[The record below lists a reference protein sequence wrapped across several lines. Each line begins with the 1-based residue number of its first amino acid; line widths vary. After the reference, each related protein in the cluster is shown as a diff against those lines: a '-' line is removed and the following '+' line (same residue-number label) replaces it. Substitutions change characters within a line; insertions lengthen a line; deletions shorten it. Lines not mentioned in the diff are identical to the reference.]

1 MIRVTGLR
9 KHFGDSHILKGID
22 FEVPPQTVLGI
33 IGASGSGKSTLLRC
47 LNGLET
53 IDGGTI
59 ECDNVRLEA
68 GISHADYRRR
78 VKDLRLKVGTVF
90 QHFYL
95 FPHLSVLGNIVEA
108 PVHVLRTPR
117 KTAETEAYELLESV
131 GLKTAARRY
140 PGSLSGGE
148 QQRVAIARALA
159 MHPALLLLDEP
170 TSALDPR
177 RVNSLRALLRTFVDR
192 GHTMIIISHSMGF
205 LGGGPTTFCLW
216 MEDWSS
222 NTERQNKSWSHPGT
236 RALRSFWNK
245 LNRFSLKVEA
255 QFVRCRSESRSIYRS
270 NWSRCLTLVI
280 LVPNR

>member
-1 MIRVTGLR
+1 MIRVTDLR
-9 KHFGDSHILKGID
+9 KRFGDNEILKGIT
-22 FEVPPQTVLGI
+22 FEMPQQSVLGV

-59 ECDNVRLEA
+59 ECNGVRLEA
-68 GISHADYRRR
+68 GLSHSEYRRR
-78 VKDLRLKVGTVF
+78 VKELRLKVGTVF

-95 FPHLSVLGNIVEA
+95 FPHLSVLGNIIEA
-108 PVHVLRTPR
+108 PVHVLHSP
-117 KTAETEAYELLESV
+117 KKKAETEAYELLESV
-131 GLKTAARRY
+131 GMKPAARRY

-177 RVNSLRALLRTFVDR
+177 RMNSLRALLRTFVDR

-205 LGGGPTTFCLW
+205 LGGVSDNILFLEGGVAVEFGPTN
-216 MEDWSS
+216 EV
-222 NTERQNKSWSHPGT
+222 
-236 RALRSFWNK
+236 
-245 LNRFSLKVEA
+245 LNSPKDPRTKDFLKQAE
-255 QFVRCRSESRSIYRS
+255 
-270 NWSRCLTLVI
+270 
-280 LVPNR
+280 

>member
-1 MIRVTGLR
+1 MIRVSGLR
-9 KHFGDSHILKGID
+9 KRFGASEILKGIS
-22 FEVPPQTVLGI
+22 FEVPPKTVLGV

-53 IDGGTI
+53 INDGAI

-90 QHFYL
+90 QHFHL
-95 FPHLSVLGNIVEA
+95 FPHLSVVGNIIEA
-108 PVHVLRTPR
+108 PVHVLRTPK
-117 KTAETEAYELLESV
+117 KTAETEALQLLESV
-131 GLKTAARRY
+131 GLAGTAKRY

-177 RVNSLRALLRTFVDR
+177 RVHSLRALLRTFVDR
-192 GHTMIIISHSMGF
+192 GHTMIIISHSMRF
-205 LGGGPTTFCLW
+205 LEGVADNVLFMEGGLVVEHGPT
-216 MEDWSS
+216 E
-222 NTERQNKSWSHPGT
+222 
-236 RALRSFWNK
+236 AV
-245 LNRFSLKVEA
+245 LNSPKDPRTKDFLEQA
-255 QFVRCRSESRSIYRS
+255 D
-270 NWSRCLTLVI
+270 
-280 LVPNR
+280 

>member
-1 MIRVTGLR
+1 MIRVTDLR
-9 KHFGDSHILKGID
+9 KHFGDSEILKGIS
-22 FEVPPQTVLGI
+22 FEVPPQTVLGV

-53 IDGGTI
+53 INGGTI

-68 GISHADYRRR
+68 GLSQADYRRR

-95 FPHLSVLGNIVEA
+95 FPHLSVVGNIIEA
-108 PVHVLRTPR
+108 PMHVLHTP
-117 KTAETEAYELLESV
+117 KKKAETEAYELLESV
-131 GLKTAARRY
+131 GLRQTARRY

-177 RVNSLRALLRTFVDR
+177 RMNSLRTLLRTFVDR

-205 LGGGPTTFCLW
+205 LSGVSDNILYLENGVAVEYGPT
-216 MEDWSS
+216 E
-222 NTERQNKSWSHPGT
+222 EI
-236 RALRSFWNK
+236 
-245 LNRFSLKVEA
+245 LNSPKDDRTKDFLKQAE
-255 QFVRCRSESRSIYRS
+255 
-270 NWSRCLTLVI
+270 
-280 LVPNR
+280 

>member
-9 KHFGDSHILKGID
+9 KRFGENEILKGID

-53 IDGGTI
+53 INGGTI

-68 GISHADYRRR
+68 ELSHAEYRKR

-95 FPHLSVLGNIVEA
+95 FPHLSVLGNIIEA
-108 PVHVLRTPR
+108 PVHVLHTP
-117 KTAETEAYELLESV
+117 KKKAETEAFELLESV
-131 GLKTAARRY
+131 GLKQAARRY

-177 RVNSLRALLRTFVDR
+177 RVNSLRTLLRTFVDR

-205 LGGGPTTFCLW
+205 LGGVADNILFMEGGYAVEFGPT
-216 MEDWSS
+216 EDVLHSPKD
-222 NTERQNKSWSHPGT
+222 ERTKDF
-236 RALRSFWNK
+236 LRQA
-245 LNRFSLKVEA
+245 E
-255 QFVRCRSESRSIYRS
+255 
-270 NWSRCLTLVI
+270 
-280 LVPNR
+280 

>member
-47 LNGLET
+47 LNGLEA
-53 IDGGTI
+53 IDGGMI
-59 ECDNVRLEA
+59 ECGSVRLEA

-177 RVNSLRALLRTFVDR
+177 RISSLRALLRTFVDR

-205 LGGGPTTFCLW
+205 LGGVADHILFMDGGLVVEHGP
-216 MEDWSS
+216 
-222 NTERQNKSWSHPGT
+222 
-236 RALRSFWNK
+236 
-245 LNRFSLKVEA
+245 A
-255 QFVRCRSESRSIYRS
+255 QQLLDSPQDPRTKEFLEQAE
-270 NWSRCLTLVI
+270 
-280 LVPNR
+280 

>member
-9 KHFGDSHILKGID
+9 KRFGWNEILKGID
-22 FEVPPQTVLGI
+22 FEVPPQTVLGV

-53 IDGGTI
+53 INGGTI
-59 ECDNVRLEA
+59 ECDNVRLDA
-68 GISHADYRRR
+68 TLSHADYRKR

-95 FPHLSVLGNIVEA
+95 FPHLSVVGNIIEA
-108 PVHVLRTPR
+108 PVHVLRTA
-117 KTAETEAYELLESV
+117 KKKAETEAYELLESV
-131 GLKTAARRY
+131 GLKQAARRY

-177 RVNSLRALLRTFVDR
+177 RINSLRTLLRTFVDR

-205 LGGGPTTFCLW
+205 LGGVADHILFMEGGLVVEHGPTAEVMNSPKDGRTKDFL
-216 MEDWSS
+216 SS
-222 NTERQNKSWSHPGT
+222 TEYT
-236 RALRSFWNK
+236 D
-245 LNRFSLKVEA
+245 
-255 QFVRCRSESRSIYRS
+255 
-270 NWSRCLTLVI
+270 
-280 LVPNR
+280 

>member
-9 KHFGDSHILKGID
+9 KRFGGSEILKEIS
-22 FEVPPQTVLGI
+22 FEVPPQTVLGVM
-33 IGASGSGKSTLLRC
+33 GPSGSGKSTLLRC

-53 IDGGTI
+53 ISGGTI

-68 GISHADYRRR
+68 NISHADYRRR

-90 QHFYL
+90 QHFHL
-95 FPHLSVLGNIVEA
+95 FPHLSVLGNIIEA
-108 PVHVLRTPR
+108 PTHVLRTP
-117 KTAETEAYELLESV
+117 KKKAETEALELLESV
-131 GLKTAARRY
+131 GLAGTAKRY

-177 RVNSLRALLRTFVDR
+177 RINSLRALLRTFVDR

-205 LGGGPTTFCLW
+205 LGGVADNILFMEGGLVVENGPTDQVL
-216 MEDWSS
+216 SS
-222 NTERQNKSWSHPGT
+222 PKDARTKDFLEQ
-236 RALRSFWNK
+236 AD
-245 LNRFSLKVEA
+245 
-255 QFVRCRSESRSIYRS
+255 
-270 NWSRCLTLVI
+270 
-280 LVPNR
+280 

>member
-1 MIRVTGLR
+1 MIRVTELR
-9 KHFGDSHILKGID
+9 KRFGDNEILKGIS
-22 FEVPPQTVLGI
+22 FETPPQTVLGV

-59 ECDNVRLEA
+59 ECNGVRLEGGLA
-68 GISHADYRRR
+68 HAEYRRR

-95 FPHLSVLGNIVEA
+95 FPHLSVLGNIIEA
-108 PVHVLRTPR
+108 PVHVLHSA
-117 KTAETEAYELLESV
+117 KKKAETEAFGLLESV
-131 GLKTAARRY
+131 GMKQAAGRY

-177 RVNSLRALLRTFVDR
+177 RINSLRTLLRTFVDR

-205 LGGGPTTFCLW
+205 LGGVSDNILFMEGGVAVEYGPT
-216 MEDWSS
+216 E
-222 NTERQNKSWSHPGT
+222 EV
-236 RALRSFWNK
+236 
-245 LNRFSLKVEA
+245 LNSPKDPRTKDFLEQA
-255 QFVRCRSESRSIYRS
+255 E
-270 NWSRCLTLVI
+270 
-280 LVPNR
+280 

>member
-9 KHFGDSHILKGID
+9 KRFGSSEILKGID
-22 FEVPPQTVLGI
+22 FEVPPQTVLGV

-47 LNGLET
+47 LNGLES
-53 IDGGTI
+53 INGGSI
-59 ECDNVRLEA
+59 ECDSLRLEA
-68 GISHADYRRR
+68 GLSPADYRRR

-95 FPHLSVLGNIVEA
+95 FPHLSVIGNIIEA
-108 PVHVLRTPR
+108 PVHVLRTPK
-117 KTAETEAYELLESV
+117 KTAEDEAYELLESV
-131 GLKTAARRY
+131 GLKQAARRY

-177 RVNSLRALLRTFVDR
+177 RVSSLRALLRTFVDR

-205 LGGGPTTFCLW
+205 LAGVSDNILFMEGGVVVESGPTDEVMQSPKDARTKDFL
-216 MEDWSS
+216 EQA
-222 NTERQNKSWSHPGT
+222 E
-236 RALRSFWNK
+236 
-245 LNRFSLKVEA
+245 
-255 QFVRCRSESRSIYRS
+255 
-270 NWSRCLTLVI
+270 
-280 LVPNR
+280 

>member
-9 KHFGDSHILKGID
+9 KRFGSNEILKGID
-22 FEVPPQTVLGI
+22 FEVPPQTVLGV

-53 IDGGTI
+53 INGGTI

-68 GISHADYRRR
+68 SLSHADYRKR

-95 FPHLSVLGNIVEA
+95 FPHLSVIGNIIEA
-108 PVHVLRTPR
+108 PVHVLHTPK

-131 GLKTAARRY
+131 GLKQAARRY

-177 RVNSLRALLRTFVDR
+177 RINSLRALLRTFVDR

-205 LGGGPTTFCLW
+205 LNGVADHVLFMDGGLVVEHGPTDNV
-216 MEDWSS
+216 M
-222 NTERQNKSWSHPGT
+222 KSPKDPRT
-236 RALRSFWNK
+236 RDFMHQA
-245 LNRFSLKVEA
+245 E
-255 QFVRCRSESRSIYRS
+255 
-270 NWSRCLTLVI
+270 
-280 LVPNR
+280 

>member
-1 MIRVTGLR
+1 MIRVSGLR
-9 KHFGDSHILKGID
+9 KRFGASEILKGIS
-22 FEVPPQTVLGI
+22 FEVPPKTVLGV

-53 IDGGTI
+53 INDGAI

-90 QHFYL
+90 QHFHL
-95 FPHLSVLGNIVEA
+95 FPHLSVVGNIIEA
-108 PVHVLRTPR
+108 PVHVLHTPK
-117 KTAETEAYELLESV
+117 KTAETEALQLLESV
-131 GLKTAARRY
+131 GLAGAAKRY

-177 RVNSLRALLRTFVDR
+177 RINSLRALLRTFVDR
-192 GHTMIIISHSMGF
+192 GHTMIIISHSMRF
-205 LGGGPTTFCLW
+205 LEGVADNILFMEGGLVVEHGPT
-216 MEDWSS
+216 E
-222 NTERQNKSWSHPGT
+222 
-236 RALRSFWNK
+236 AV
-245 LNRFSLKVEA
+245 LNSPKDPRTKDFLEQA
-255 QFVRCRSESRSIYRS
+255 D
-270 NWSRCLTLVI
+270 
-280 LVPNR
+280 

>member
-9 KHFGDSHILKGID
+9 KRFGDNEILKGID
-22 FEVPPQTVLGI
+22 FEVPPKTVLGV

-53 IDGGTI
+53 INGGTI

-68 GISHADYRRR
+68 GLSHADYRKR

-95 FPHLSVLGNIVEA
+95 FPHLSVIGNIIEA
-108 PVHVLRTPR
+108 PVHVLHTPK

-131 GLKTAARRY
+131 GLKQAARRY

-177 RVNSLRALLRTFVDR
+177 RINSLRALLRTFVDR

-205 LGGGPTTFCLW
+205 LGGVADNILFMEGGFAVEYGPTEEVL
-216 MEDWSS
+216 
-222 NTERQNKSWSHPGT
+222 KSPKDPRT
-236 RALRSFWNK
+236 KDFLT
-245 LNRFSLKVEA
+245 
-255 QFVRCRSESRSIYRS
+255 SRM
-270 NWSRCLTLVI
+270 N
-280 LVPNR
+280 PHD

>member
-9 KHFGDSHILKGID
+9 KRFGNSEILKGID
-22 FEVPPQTVLGI
+22 FEVPPKTVLGV

-53 IDGGTI
+53 INGGSV

-68 GISHADYRRR
+68 NLSHADYRRR

-95 FPHLSVLGNIVEA
+95 FPHLSVIGNIIEA
-108 PVHVLRTPR
+108 PVHVLRTPK
-117 KTAETEAYELLESV
+117 KTAEDEAYELLESV
-131 GLKTAARRY
+131 GLKQAARRY

-177 RVNSLRALLRTFVDR
+177 RISSLRTLLRTFVDR

-205 LGGGPTTFCLW
+205 LAGVSDNVLFMEGGVVVESGPTDEVMQSPKDARTKDFL
-216 MEDWSS
+216 
-222 NTERQNKSWSHPGT
+222 
-236 RALRSFWNK
+236 
-245 LNRFSLKVEA
+245 
-255 QFVRCRSESRSIYRS
+255 
-270 NWSRCLTLVI
+270 LTADSAD
-280 LVPNR
+280 

>member
-9 KHFGDSHILKGID
+9 KRFGSNEILKGID
-22 FEVPPQTVLGI
+22 FEVPPQTVMGV

-53 IDGGTI
+53 INGGTI

-68 GISHADYRRR
+68 NLSHADYRKR

-95 FPHLSVLGNIVEA
+95 FPHLSVIGNIIEA
-108 PVHVLRTPR
+108 PVHVLHTP
-117 KTAETEAYELLESV
+117 KTKAQTEAYELLESV
-131 GLKTAARRY
+131 GLKQAARRY

-177 RVNSLRALLRTFVDR
+177 RINSLRALLRTFVDR

-205 LGGGPTTFCLW
+205 LSGVADHILFMDGGLVVEHGPTDEV
-216 MEDWSS
+216 MNSPKD
-222 NTERQNKSWSHPGT
+222 
-236 RALRSFWNK
+236 LRTKDF
-245 LNRFSLKVEA
+245 LQQAE
-255 QFVRCRSESRSIYRS
+255 
-270 NWSRCLTLVI
+270 
-280 LVPNR
+280 

>member
-1 MIRVTGLR
+1 MIRVTDLR
-9 KHFGDSHILKGID
+9 KHFGDSEILKGIS
-22 FEVPPQTVLGI
+22 FEVPPQTVLGV

-53 IDGGTI
+53 INGGTI

-68 GISHADYRRR
+68 GLSQADYRRR

-90 QHFYL
+90 QHLYL
-95 FPHLSVLGNIVEA
+95 FPHLSVVGNIVEA
-108 PVHVLRTPR
+108 PMHVLHTP
-117 KTAETEAYELLESV
+117 KKKAETEAYELLESV
-131 GLKTAARRY
+131 GLRQTARRY

-177 RVNSLRALLRTFVDR
+177 RMNSLRTLLRTFVDR

-205 LGGGPTTFCLW
+205 LSGVSDNILYLENGVAVEYGPT
-216 MEDWSS
+216 E
-222 NTERQNKSWSHPGT
+222 EI
-236 RALRSFWNK
+236 
-245 LNRFSLKVEA
+245 LNSPQDDRTKDFLKQAE
-255 QFVRCRSESRSIYRS
+255 
-270 NWSRCLTLVI
+270 
-280 LVPNR
+280 